1 MELSF
6 QSMGK
11 VILFGQSGR
20 QVSQVILVGKPVTNR
35 IFLVFS
41 KSANLLNLALMFFRF
56 FNLLPLIFKGEGLVE

>member
-1 MELSF
+1 
-6 QSMGK
+6 MGK
-11 VILFGQSGR
+11 VIPFGQTGG
-20 QVSQVILVGKPVTNR
+20 QVSQILLVGKPVTNR